1 MFEQYSLRAIRVVF
15 VTRSKAGER
24 GSGTLDI
31 GDFVLAFVL
40 EDQGKFL
47 DYLSAKPSPGDVV
60 IDELEVHVPFL
71 QPEAAARLLLGVE
84 HVLTHST
91 RVPTSVELSVS
102 AELYQV
108 FQFAEELRK
117 ELGHEHIQPLH
128 LLAGVFEEK
137 SGVYSDQ
144 LREGGVTQELVLGKL
159 REAGEKH

>member
-1 MFEQYSLRAIRVVF
+1 MFERYSVRAIRVVF

-47 DYLSAKPSPGDVV
+47 DHLSSKPSPGDVV
-60 IDELEVHVPFL
+60 IDELEAHMPFL

-84 HVLTHST
+84 NVLTHST
-91 RVPTSVELSVS
+91 PVPTSVELSVS
-102 AELYQV
+102 AELYEV

-128 LLAGVFEEK
+128 LLRGYSKRNRGSTRTSCARRASLK
-137 SGVYSDQ
+137 S
-144 LREGGVTQELVLGKL
+144 
-159 REAGEKH
+159 